1 MTFTNVVEN
10 LSIVVMQ
17 SSS

>member
-1 MTFTNVVEN
+1 MKN